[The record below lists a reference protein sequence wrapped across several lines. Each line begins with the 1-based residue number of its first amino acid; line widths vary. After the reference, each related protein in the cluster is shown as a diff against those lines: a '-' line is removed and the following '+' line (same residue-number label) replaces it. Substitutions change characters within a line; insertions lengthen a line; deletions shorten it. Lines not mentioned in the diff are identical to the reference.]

1 MIVWRGEST
10 SPPLSFGRGETLM
23 AQPANTSGPQVERF
37 REYLCVLARAHVHP
51 RHPSRIEASDLVQQT
66 LLEACRQQN
75 QFRGQSD
82 AELAAWLKQM
92 LVHNLADALRGC
104 ERAKRDVRRKR
115 SLEASIEDSFSRA
128 EDWLAATQSSPSEQ
142 AIRIEEL
149 LRLADGLA
157 QLPDDQRESVVLHHL
172 QGWSLAQM
180 AEYLGRSESAVAGLL
195 HRGLKRLR
203 GLMAEGSEP

>member
-1 MIVWRGEST
+1 MIVWRQEST
-10 SPPLSFGRGETLM
+10 SPTVTLGRGATLM
-23 AQPANTSGPQVERF
+23 AQAPKASGPQVERF
-37 REYLCVLARAHVHP
+37 REYLCVLARTHIHP

-66 LLEACRQQN
+66 LLEACQRQN

-92 LVHNLADALRGC
+92 LVHNLADALRGG
-104 ERAKRDVRRKR
+104 ERAKRDVRRER
-115 SLEASIEDSFSRA
+115 SLEARIEDSFSRA
-128 EDWLAATQSSPSEQ
+128 QDWLAATQSSPSQQ

-149 LRLADGLA
+149 LRLSDGLA

-180 AEYLGRSESAVAGLL
+180 AEHLGRSESAVAGLL
-195 HRGLKRLR
+195 HRGLKNLR
-203 GLMAEGSEP
+203 GLLPEGSET

>member
-1 MIVWRGEST
+1 
-10 SPPLSFGRGETLM
+10 
-23 AQPANTSGPQVERF
+23 
-37 REYLCVLARAHVHP
+37 VLARAHVHP
-51 RHPSRIEASDLVQQT
+51 RHLSKIEASDLVQQT
-66 LLEACRQQN
+66 LLEACQQQN

-82 AELAAWLKQM
+82 AELAGWLKQM
-92 LVHNLADALRGC
+92 LVHNLADALRGG
-104 ERAKRDVRRKR
+104 ERAKRDVRRER

-128 EDWLAATQSSPSEQ
+128 EDWLAATQSSPSQQ

-180 AEYLGRSESAVAGLL
+180 AEHLGRSESAVAGLL
-195 HRGLKRLR
+195 HRGLKKLR

>member
-1 MIVWRGEST
+1 
-10 SPPLSFGRGETLM
+10 M
-23 AQPANTSGPQVERF
+23 ARPANASGPHVERF

-66 LLEACRQQN
+66 LLVACQQQN

-82 AELAAWLKQM
+82 AELATWLKQM
-92 LVHNLADALRGC
+92 LTHNLPDALRGW
-104 ERAKRDVRRKR
+104 ERAKRDVMRKR

-128 EDWLAATQSSPSEQ
+128 EDWLAATQCSPSQQ

-157 QLPDDQRESVVLHHL
+157 QRPDDQRQSVVLHHL
-172 QGWSLAQM
+172 QGWSLAQL
-180 AEYLGRSESAVAGLL
+180 AEHLQRTESAVAGLL
-195 HRGLKRLR
+195 HRGLKKLR
-203 GLMAEGSEP
+203 DLMDKGSEP

>member
-1 MIVWRGEST
+1 MIVWRQEST
-10 SPPLSFGRGETLM
+10 LPTITVGRGATLM
-23 AQPANTSGPQVERF
+23 AQAANASGPQVERF

-51 RHPSRIEASDLVQQT
+51 RNASRIDASDLVQQT
-66 LLEACRQQN
+66 LLEACQQQH
-75 QFRGQSD
+75 QFRGKSD

-104 ERAKRDVRRKR
+104 ERDKRDVRRAQ
-115 SLEASIEDSFSRA
+115 SLEARIEDSFCRA
-128 EDWLAATQSSPSEQ
+128 EDWLAAVQASPSQQ
-142 AIRIEEL
+142 AIRFEEL

-180 AEYLGRSESAVAGLL
+180 AEHLGRSESAVAGLL
-195 HRGLKRLR
+195 HRGLKNLR
-203 GLMAEGSEP
+203 KLMADANPC